1 LIVESKRQ
9 VRDAPTL
16 GTGSSCW
23 TNQAAAAIKTTVAL
37 PALAGELFCQL
48 TLRPMSP
55 SIHRSSLVSRR
66 TSLFLLLA
74 ALLGL
79 FSPAT
84 TQAQR
89 WDARTEYVVC
99 SGGPA
104 LRKWEELR
112 VEADRHDK
120 YWANFITSAYI
131 RMKNLRAENPDLR
144 ITWLIYR
151 PGYVTRQVED
161 ANNSLAKFRTDFA
174 QIAGHAA
181 EVGAKLVWFN
191 STAQWAAYLNDRSS
205 GKMSGFEYFGH
216 SNKFC
221 FLMDYSNDVSG
232 ASSCYV
238 HEKYLSSL
246 LRRGL
251 FVSDAH
257 VQSWGCNTGESM
269 SQKWKSATG
278 HAMLGAAK
286 SGPGTNGKTDYRP
299 IGDGRSM
306 PSVSGKWAD

>member
-1 LIVESKRQ
+1 MTISLHR
-9 VRDAPTL
+9 
-16 GTGSSCW
+16 
-23 TNQAAAAIKTTVAL
+23 
-37 PALAGELFCQL
+37 PAQTSHWFSLL
-48 TLRPMSP
+48 TL
-55 SIHRSSLVSRR
+55 
-66 TSLFLLLA
+66 LLC
-74 ALLGL
+74 LLGIL
-79 FSPAT
+79 IPSAA
-84 TQAQR
+84 QAQR
-89 WDARTEYVVC
+89 WDASTEYVIC

-131 RMKNLRAENPDLR
+131 RMKQLRAENPTLR
-144 ITWLIYR
+144 ITWQIYR

-161 ANNSLAKFRTDFA
+161 ANNSLAKFRTDFG
-174 QIAGHAA
+174 QIGSHAA
-181 EVGAKLVWFN
+181 EVGAKLVWFS
-191 STAQWAAYLNDRSS
+191 STPEWASYLNNRSA
-205 GKMSGFEYFGH
+205 GKLSGFEYFGH

-251 FVSDAH
+251 FVRDAH

-278 HAMLGAAK
+278 HPMLGAAK
-286 SGPGTNGKTDYRP
+286 TGPGTNGKTDYRP
-299 IGDGRSM
+299 ISNGHSL
-306 PSVSGKWAD
+306 PSVSGKWTD